1 MNLTTFEK
9 IVELDIMMGLC
20 LIMKSRRPLFIFWS
34 ENDAIYN
41 GKNYTTKIY
50 KTPNTIS
57 KN

>member
-9 IVELDIMMGLC
+9 IVEPDPDNMMGLC

-41 GKNYTTKIY
+41 GKNYSTTKIY
-50 KTPNTIS
+50 KPPIP
-57 KN
+57 